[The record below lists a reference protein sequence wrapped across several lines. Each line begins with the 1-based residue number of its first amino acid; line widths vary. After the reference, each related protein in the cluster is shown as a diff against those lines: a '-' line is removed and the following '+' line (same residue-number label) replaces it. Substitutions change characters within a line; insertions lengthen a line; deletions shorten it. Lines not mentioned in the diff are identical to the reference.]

1 MKVVS
6 VLAALVG
13 LGLGTWICVIL
24 INGMRRRI
32 ETVNRRREERKKRAN
47 GQW

>member
-1 MKVVS
+1 MKGVIVFGLFVS
-6 VLAALVG
+6 IVLGAWV
-13 LGLGTWICVIL
+13 CVIL